1 MENKNTEFQIGELS
15 KLTKIKTG
23 TIRFYEKCG
32 FLSPAKRLS
41 NGYRVFEEKHIY
53 QARICS
59 FVFGGFVNKRLRK
72 LSMELIFSA
81 REWDLAGYKEAAE
94 NYLRAVREDI
104 AGTKRAIET
113 VQGRMAGSSFSSGEG
128 SGKSQDN
135 KSPLSLKEKSVKSKD
150 DFLREESGEE
160 GYSKK
165 QAAALIG
172 VTSESIRN
180 WERNGLLGQTKPYQ
194 KRYYSQNA
202 MERMEVIRLLLD
214 NGYSMMAVRK
224 FFAAFDKEGAKMAAK
239 ILTAPGENETLIYRA
254 DRYLET
260 LLQTEKKAEELFGLF
275 DEMCLLSE

>member
-113 VQGRMAGSSFSSGEG
+113 VQGRMAGSSPSSEEG

-135 KSPLSLKEKSVKSKD
+135 KSPL
-150 DFLREESGEE
+150 
-160 GYSKK
+160 
-165 QAAALIG
+165 
-172 VTSESIRN
+172 
-180 WERNGLLGQTKPYQ
+180 
-194 KRYYSQNA
+194 
-202 MERMEVIRLLLD
+202 
-214 NGYSMMAVRK
+214 
-224 FFAAFDKEGAKMAAK
+224 
-239 ILTAPGENETLIYRA
+239 
-254 DRYLET
+254 
-260 LLQTEKKAEELFGLF
+260 
-275 DEMCLLSE
+275 

>member
-53 QARICS
+53 QVRICS

-113 VQGRMAGSSFSSGEG
+113 VQEKMAGSSPSSEEESVKNWNGSGEG
-128 SGKSQDN
+128 
-135 KSPLSLKEKSVKSKD
+135 
-150 DFLREESGEE
+150 

-172 VTSESIRN
+172 VTPESIRN

-202 MERMEVIRLLLD
+202 MERMGVIRLLLD

-260 LLQTEKKAEELFGLF
+260 LLQTEKKAEELFELF
-275 DEMCLLSE
+275 DEMCLLPG